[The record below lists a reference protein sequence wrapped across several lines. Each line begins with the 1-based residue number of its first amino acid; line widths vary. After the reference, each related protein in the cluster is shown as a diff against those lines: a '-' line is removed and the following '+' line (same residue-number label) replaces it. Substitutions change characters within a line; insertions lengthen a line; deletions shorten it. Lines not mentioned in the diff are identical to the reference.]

1 MLVYCVSLLL
11 LALLAA
17 EDIREKK
24 ISAGIIMAFALGAV
38 LYQMVLG
45 CFFWREAMIS
55 LLPGCMLILVSFLTK
70 ESIGYGDGALV
81 MTLGLWTGGRFALG
95 VMLIGIMLSG
105 VYGLCCLLKR
115 RRDPIPFVPFLLL
128 GMEVMLIY
136 V

>member
-24 ISAGIIMAFALGAV
+24 ISAGIIMVFALGAV

-45 CFFWREAMIS
+45 CFFWREAVIS